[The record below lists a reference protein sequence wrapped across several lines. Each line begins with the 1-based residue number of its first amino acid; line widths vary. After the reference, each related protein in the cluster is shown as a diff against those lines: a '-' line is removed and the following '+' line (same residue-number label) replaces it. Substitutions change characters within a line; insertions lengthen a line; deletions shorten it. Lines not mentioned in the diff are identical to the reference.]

1 MYMKSLAIEREFGS
15 GGREIGMRVA
25 ETAGIPYYDGEL
37 IVKAAEAQGVSL
49 DLLKEYD
56 EQHSGKILYDI
67 ALLAN
72 YNQSTAKQSNIY
84 ELLYGIQN
92 TIEKLERKGPAVF
105 IGRCSTEILRQNPQ
119 VIRAYIYSSDEEKK
133 RRRLVKTENITEA
146 EVKKVMEKV
155 DRQRRNYF
163 KFWTQKDWSDRRN
176 YDLELNTAA
185 FSMEECAELLLDLMQ
200 K

>member
-1 MYMKSLAIEREFGS
+1 MKSLAIEREFGS

-25 ETAGIPYYDGEL
+25 EAAGIPYYDGEL
-37 IVKAAEAQGVSL
+37 IVKAAEAQGVSF

-56 EQHSGKILYDI
+56 EQYSGKILYDI
-67 ALLAN
+67 AMLAN
-72 YNQSTAKQSNIY
+72 YNQNTAKQSNVY

-105 IGRCSTEILRQNPQ
+105 IGRCSTEILRQNPL

-133 RRRLVKTENITEA
+133 KKRLVKTENISET

-176 YDLELNTAA
+176 YDLELNTAT
-185 FSMEECAELLLDLMQ
+185 FSMEECAEMLLWLMQ
-200 K
+200 KKE

>member
-1 MYMKSLAIEREFGS
+1 MKSLAIEREFGS

-25 ETAGIPYYDGEL
+25 EAAGIPYYDGEL
-37 IVKAAEAQGVSL
+37 IVKAAEAQGVSF

-56 EQHSGKILYDI
+56 EQYSGKILYDI
-67 ALLAN
+67 AMLAN
-72 YNQSTAKQSNIY
+72 YNQNTAKQSNVY

-105 IGRCSTEILRQNPQ
+105 IGRCSTEILRQNPL

-133 RRRLVKTENITEA
+133 KKRLVKTENIAET

-176 YDLELNTAA
+176 YDLELNTAT
-185 FSMEECAELLLDLMQ
+185 FSMEECAEMLLWLMQ
-200 K
+200 KKE